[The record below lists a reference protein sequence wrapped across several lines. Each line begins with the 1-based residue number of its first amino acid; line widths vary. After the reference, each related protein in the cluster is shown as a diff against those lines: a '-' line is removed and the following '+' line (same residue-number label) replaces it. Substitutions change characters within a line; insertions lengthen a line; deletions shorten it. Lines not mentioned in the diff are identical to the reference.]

1 MKGNCSCG
9 NVQFELT
16 DKPMFVHCCH
26 CRMCQRQSGA
36 AFALNALIEVD
47 KVHHHSGNLETIEL
61 PSDKPQGQKVS
72 RCPDCKTALWSQY
85 PGSGP
90 KFYYVRVGTL
100 ENPDAC
106 PPDIHIFTESKQ
118 PWVNLTGDT
127 PVVAQFY
134 DRDEMWPEESN
145 KRRDA
150 ALG

>member
-47 KVHHHSGNLETIEL
+47 RVRHLSGNLETIEL

>member
-1 MKGNCSCG
+1 MY
-9 NVQFELT
+9 
-16 DKPMFVHCCH
+16 VHCCH

-47 KVHHHSGNLETIEL
+47 RVRHHSGKLETIEM
-61 PSDKPQGQKVS
+61 PSDKPQGQKIS

-90 KFYYVRVGTL
+90 EFYYVRVGTL

-127 PVVAQFY
+127 PVVEQFY
-134 DRDEMWPEESN
+134 DRDEMWPEESK

>member
-9 NVQFELT
+9 KVRFELT

-47 KVHHHSGNLETIEL
+47 RVQHHSGKLETIKM
-61 PSDKPQGQKVS
+61 PSEKPEGQTVW
-72 RCPDCKTALWSQY
+72 RCPDCKTAIWSQY

-134 DRDEMWPEESN
+134 DRDEMWPEESK
-145 KRRDA
+145 KRRAA

>member
-1 MKGNCSCG
+1 LYEATLRTAVERAS
-9 NVQFELT
+9 E
-16 DKPMFVHCCH
+16 
-26 CRMCQRQSGA
+26 
-36 AFALNALIEVD
+36 E
-47 KVHHHSGNLETIEL
+47 
-61 PSDKPQGQKVS
+61 KVS
-72 RCPDCKTALWSQY
+72 RCPACKAAIWSQY
-85 PGSGP
+85 PGSGL

-118 PWVNLTGDT
+118 PWVNLIGDT

-134 DRDEMWPEESN
+134 DRNEMWPEEST